1 MAVPP
6 LSDLRVVDLGTGT
19 TRYIGNLLGELGA
32 LVLRARAANDAEDP
46 YDRMY
51 ERAKRNLVGHERSED
66 LLALA
71 ADADLLIAGQDIFAD
86 GAAARQFA
94 QDHPHLIVLVVSEFG
109 LDNSYS
115 RWKGGEAIYQ
125 ALGGQLSRS
134 GIPGRKPLP
143 APGRIATHSAMTQAA
158 FLALLACYEKRS
170 SGWGQVIDFAM
181 VEGAAQTLDPG
192 YGMQGS
198 ATSGVPA
205 SKLPRGRPEARF
217 LYPIIECRDGYAR
230 ICVLS
235 PRQWQGMFR
244 WLGEPEEF
252 ADPSFNRLSSRYWSK
267 TLIPAIAELFSDK
280 TRAEIEDESVGFGVP
295 VAGLATLEEAI
306 EHEHFLSRGALI
318 QEIAPGGKTVRYVA
332 GPVEIDG
339 SRFDP
344 CRCGDE
350 ADWFAERPTAETT
363 EQPPECALPL
373 AGLRVL
379 DLGVIV
385 VGAEA
390 GRLFADFGADVIKVE
405 NPSFPDGARQT
416 TMGHIISPGFAA
428 GHRNKRSLAIDLRS
442 KQGREQF
449 LELVRNSDVVLSN
462 FKPGT
467 MESLGLG
474 ADVLREM
481 NPRIVQVESS
491 AFGPTG
497 PWSERGGYGP
507 LVRAA
512 AGLSYMWRYDD
523 DPSGFSDALTVYPD
537 HAAGRISALSAL
549 ALLMRRQ
556 TTNEGG
562 RATIAQAEVMLS
574 HVAQFILDIDLG
586 EDSAP
591 VTFVIDCEGDDDW
604 CVVETESRA
613 AREQLRA
620 FLKLD
625 QTAARP
631 DMERALQKFCDGLSP
646 SEAADRLQSA
656 GIAAAPMLRVL
667 EMEQFAYFKER
678 SFFTPLRHPYLDAE
692 YTMECAPVHMSR
704 LGSVS
709 NRPAP
714 LMGEQSREIAT
725 SLLGHEGEALERL
738 FSEKVL
744 FDPAEIEA

>member
-1 MAVPP
+1 MSVPP
-6 LSDLRVVDLGTGT
+6 LSDLRVIDLATGS
-19 TRYIGNLLGELGA
+19 TRYIGKLLAELGA
-32 LVLRARAANDAEDP
+32 LVLCPRRSGDARHP
-46 YDRMY
+46 YDWMY
-51 ERAKRNLVGHERSED
+51 ERAKRSLPGHEGAED

-71 ADADLLIAGQDIFAD
+71 GEADLLIGGQDIFPD
-86 GAAARQFA
+86 RAAARQFA
-94 QDHPHLIVLVVSEFG
+94 EGYPHLIILVVSDFG
-109 LDNSYS
+109 LDNAFSY
-115 RWKGGEAIYQ
+115 WKGGETIYQ

-143 APGRIATHSAMTQAA
+143 APGRIATHSGMTQAA
-158 FLALLACYEKRS
+158 FLALLACYEKRL

-181 VEGAAQTLDPG
+181 AEGSAQTLDPG

-252 ADPSFNRLSSRYWSK
+252 ADPSFNRLSSRYRSK
-267 TLIPAIAELFSDK
+267 TLIPAIADLFADK
-280 TRAEIEDESVGFGVP
+280 TRAQIEEESVGFGVP

-306 EHEHFLSRGALI
+306 AHEHFLSRGVLI
-318 QEIAPGGKTVRYVA
+318 EEEAPGGKTVRYVA

-339 SRFDP
+339 ERFDP
-344 CRCGDE
+344 CQE
-350 ADWFAERPTAETT
+350 ADWFARPSHPEKTA
-363 EQPPECALPL
+363 QPPEDALPL

-442 KQGREQF
+442 EQGREQF

-474 ADVLREM
+474 ADVLKAT
-481 NPRIVQVESS
+481 NPGIVMVESS

-512 AGLSYMWRYDD
+512 AGLTYMWRYAD

-537 HAAGRISALSAL
+537 HAAGRISALAAL

-556 TTNEGG
+556 TTHEGG

-591 VTFVIDCEGDDDW
+591 MSFVIPCKGDDEW
-604 CVVETESRA
+604 CVVETETRA
-613 AREQLRA
+613 AREHLRA

-625 QTAARP
+625 ESAAQP
-631 DMERALQKFCDGLSP
+631 EIEEALQHFCEGLSP
-646 SEAADRLQSA
+646 SEAAEGLQAA

-667 EMEQFAYFKER
+667 EMEQFAYFAER
-678 SFFTPLRHPYLDAE
+678 AFFAPLRHPYLDQD
-692 YTMECAPVHMSR
+692 YTMEWAPVHMSR
-704 LGSVS
+704 LGQVPH
-709 NRPAP
+709 RPAP
-714 LMGEQSREIAT
+714 LMGEQSREIAGT
-725 SLLGHEGEALERL
+725 LLGHEGEALEQL
-738 FSEKVL
+738 FSAKVL